1 MRKVWDDEIRR
12 IEGFIA
18 ECRGLY
24 PPVHGDTSGIYFEN
38 KKKKTESDKY
48 SQIKIRITFKYIFV
62 ICLIS

>member
-62 ICLIS
+62 IFLIS

>member
-48 SQIKIRITFKYIFV
+48 SQVNYQIKCKVTE
-62 ICLIS
+62 

>member
-38 KKKKTESDKY
+38 KKVNY
-48 SQIKIRITFKYIFV
+48 QIKCKVTE
-62 ICLIS
+62 